1 MQGGMALPAKMKM
14 AEIRV
19 ILSRTPLRR
28 RSRCATLAQSI
39 YFLFSRPV
47 RPSGDSYSFQKIY
60 AFPLLKFEKQE
71 ISSSPAK
78 GGQMNSMNDLVQ
90 APARLPKPRRD
101 YKDTLFRL
109 LFQDRDRL
117 LSLYNAV
124 NGTSY
129 DSPEDLTVVTL
140 ENAVYMNMKND
151 VAFLVDF
158 QLNLYEHQSTWN
170 PNMPL
175 RNLFYAAKE
184 YQVLTRDQS
193 LYAPQ
198 LVKIPTPNF
207 VVFYNGDKEIGDP
220 GLELK
225 VKVLKI
231 APEKNKELLD
241 TYQVLKEYMLFGERV
256 RLHAKTMAVQEAVHR
271 AVTECI
277 REGILSDFL
286 SRNRAEVI
294 AVSIFEYDEERELA
308 LMRKAIASEA
318 RKEGIAEGH
327 AEGHAAGRTEGRREG
342 ILEGREDEIKS
353 LIRTKLQKGKSI
365 SQIADELERD
375 EETIERVIRG
385 MEEKTDTVY

>member
-1 MQGGMALPAKMKM
+1 MQGGMALPTMMKM

-28 RSRCATLAQSI
+28 RSRYATLAQSI
-39 YFLFSRPV
+39 YFLFSRPL
-47 RPSGDSYSFQKIY
+47 RPSGESYSFQKIY
-60 AFPLLKFEKQE
+60 AFPLLKHEKQE
-71 ISSSPAK
+71 IFRSPAK
-78 GGQMNSMNDLVQ
+78 GGQMNPMNDHAQ
-90 APARLPKPRRD
+90 DPARLPKPRRD

-109 LFQDRDRL
+109 LFRDRNRL

-129 DSPEDLTVVTL
+129 NSPEDLTVVTL

-151 VAFLVDF
+151 AAFLVDF

-184 YQVLTRDQS
+184 YQTLTRDES

-207 VVFYNGDKEIGDP
+207 VVFYNGDKEIGDSCVLKISDSFEHPTEDP

-231 APEKNKELLD
+231 APGKNKELLD
-241 TYQVLKEYMLFGERV
+241 TCQTLKEYMLFVERV
-256 RLHAKTMAVQEAVHR
+256 RLHAKTMTVGAAVHR

-286 SRNRAEVI
+286 SQNRAEVI
-294 AVSIFEYDEERELA
+294 AVSIFEYDGERELA

-318 RKEGIAEGH
+318 RKEGHDAGH
-327 AEGHAAGRTEGRREG
+327 K
-342 ILEGREDEIKS
+342 EGREDEIKS

-365 SQIADELERD
+365 PQIADELERD
-375 EETIERVIRG
+375 ETTIKALIQG
-385 MEEKTDTVY
+385 MGDEAE

>member
-1 MQGGMALPAKMKM
+1 
-14 AEIRV
+14 
-19 ILSRTPLRR
+19 
-28 RSRCATLAQSI
+28 
-39 YFLFSRPV
+39 
-47 RPSGDSYSFQKIY
+47 
-60 AFPLLKFEKQE
+60 
-71 ISSSPAK
+71 
-78 GGQMNSMNDLVQ
+78 MNPMNDHALD
-90 APARLPKPRRD
+90 PARLPKPRRD

-109 LFQDRDRL
+109 LFRDRNRL

-124 NGTSY
+124 NGTSCS
-129 DSPEDLTVVTL
+129 SPEDLTVVTL

-241 TYQVLKEYMLFGERV
+241 TYQVLKEYMLFVERV
-256 RLHAKTMAVQEAVHR
+256 RLHAKTMTVGAAVHR

-286 SRNRAEVI
+286 SQNRVEVI

-318 RKEGIAEGH
+318 RKEGNN
-327 AEGHAAGRTEGRREG
+327 
-342 ILEGREDEIKS
+342 EGREDEIKS
-353 LIRTKLQKGKSI
+353 LIRTKLRKGKSI
-365 SQIADELERD
+365 PQIADEMERD
-375 EETIERVIRG
+375 ETTIKALIQG
-385 MEEKTDTVY
+385 MGDEAE

>member
-1 MQGGMALPAKMKM
+1 MKPM
-14 AEIRV
+14 NDH
-19 ILSRTPLRR
+19 
-28 RSRCATLAQSI
+28 AQA
-39 YFLFSRPV
+39 PV
-47 RPSGDSYSFQKIY
+47 RI
-60 AFPLLKFEKQE
+60 
-71 ISSSPAK
+71 
-78 GGQMNSMNDLVQ
+78 
-90 APARLPKPRRD
+90 PKPRRD

-129 DSPEDLTVVTL
+129 DSPEELTVVPL

-151 VAFLVDF
+151 MAFLVDF

-175 RNLFYAAKE
+175 RNLFYAARE
-184 YQVLTRDQS
+184 YQTLTRDQS

-207 VVFYNGDKEIGDP
+207 VVFYNGDKEIGDSCVLKISDSFEHPTEDP

-231 APEKNKELLD
+231 APGKNKELMD
-241 TYQVLKEYMLFGERV
+241 TCQALKEYMLFVERG
-256 RLHAKTMAVQEAVHR
+256 RLHAKTMAVQAAVHR

-277 REGILSDFL
+277 KEGILSGFL
-286 SRNRAEVI
+286 SKNQSEVI

-318 RKEGIAEGH
+318 WKEGIAEGRS
-327 AEGHAAGRTEGRREG
+327 AGHK
-342 ILEGREDEIKS
+342 EGREDEIKS

-385 MEEKTDTVY
+385 MGGE

>member
-1 MQGGMALPAKMKM
+1 M
-14 AEIRV
+14 
-19 ILSRTPLRR
+19 
-28 RSRCATLAQSI
+28 
-39 YFLFSRPV
+39 
-47 RPSGDSYSFQKIY
+47 
-60 AFPLLKFEKQE
+60 
-71 ISSSPAK
+71 
-78 GGQMNSMNDLVQ
+78 
-90 APARLPKPRRD
+90 
-101 YKDTLFRL
+101 
-109 LFQDRDRL
+109 
-117 LSLYNAV
+117 
-124 NGTSY
+124 
-129 DSPEDLTVVTL
+129 VTL

-175 RNLFYAAKE
+175 RNLFYAARE
-184 YQVLTRDQS
+184 YQTLTRDQS

-207 VVFYNGDKEIGDP
+207 VVFYNGDKEIGDSCVLKISDSFEHPTEDP

-231 APEKNKELLD
+231 APGKNKELMD
-241 TYQVLKEYMLFGERV
+241 TCQTLKEYMLFVERV
-256 RLHAKTMAVQEAVHR
+256 RLHAKTMAVQAAVHR

-277 REGILSDFL
+277 KEGILSDFL
-286 SRNRAEVI
+286 SKNQSEVI

-327 AEGHAAGRTEGRREG
+327 SAGHK
-342 ILEGREDEIKS
+342 EGREDEIKS

-385 MEEKTDTVY
+385 MGGE

>member
-1 MQGGMALPAKMKM
+1 
-14 AEIRV
+14 
-19 ILSRTPLRR
+19 
-28 RSRCATLAQSI
+28 
-39 YFLFSRPV
+39 
-47 RPSGDSYSFQKIY
+47 
-60 AFPLLKFEKQE
+60 
-71 ISSSPAK
+71 
-78 GGQMNSMNDLVQ
+78 MNPMNDHAQ
-90 APARLPKPRRD
+90 DPARLPKPRRD

-109 LFQDRDRL
+109 LFRDRNRL

-129 DSPEDLTVVTL
+129 SSPEDLTVVTL

-184 YQVLTRDQS
+184 YQALTRDQS
-193 LYAPQ
+193 LYAPH

-207 VVFYNGDKEIGDP
+207 VVFYNGDKEIGDSCVLKISDSFEHPTEDP

-231 APEKNKELLD
+231 APGKNKELLD
-241 TYQVLKEYMLFGERV
+241 TCQVLKEYMLFVERV

-308 LMRKAIASEA
+308 MLRKAIASEA
-318 RKEGIAEGH
+318 RREGIAEGH
-327 AEGHAAGRTEGRREG
+327 AEGHAEGRAEGHAAGRTEGRREG

-375 EETIERVIRG
+375 EETIEKVIRG
-385 MEEKTDTVY
+385 MECGVRQG

>member
-1 MQGGMALPAKMKM
+1 
-14 AEIRV
+14 
-19 ILSRTPLRR
+19 
-28 RSRCATLAQSI
+28 
-39 YFLFSRPV
+39 
-47 RPSGDSYSFQKIY
+47 
-60 AFPLLKFEKQE
+60 
-71 ISSSPAK
+71 
-78 GGQMNSMNDLVQ
+78 MNLMNDHAQ
-90 APARLPKPRRD
+90 DPARLPKPRRD

-109 LFQDRDRL
+109 LFRDRNRL

-129 DSPEDLTVVTL
+129 NSPEDLTVVTL

-158 QLNLYEHQSTWN
+158 HLNLYEHQSTWN

-175 RNLFYAAKE
+175 RNLFHVAKE
-184 YQVLTRDQS
+184 YQTLTRDES

-207 VVFYNGDKEIGDP
+207 VVFYNGDREIGDSCVLKISDSFEHPTEDP

-225 VKVLKI
+225 VKILKI
-231 APEKNKELLD
+231 APGKNSELLD
-241 TYQVLKEYMLFGERV
+241 TCQTLKEYMLFVERV
-256 RLHAKTMAVQEAVHR
+256 RLHAKTMTVGATVHR

-286 SRNRAEVI
+286 SQNRAEVI

-318 RKEGIAEGH
+318 RKEGNN
-327 AEGHAAGRTEGRREG
+327 
-342 ILEGREDEIKS
+342 EGREDEIKR
-353 LIRTKLQKGKSI
+353 LIRTKLRKGKSI
-365 SQIADELERD
+365 PQIADELERD
-375 EETIERVIRG
+375 ETTIKALIQGIGDEA
-385 MEEKTDTVY
+385 E

>member
-1 MQGGMALPAKMKM
+1 MK
-14 AEIRV
+14 
-19 ILSRTPLRR
+19 P
-28 RSRCATLAQSI
+28 
-39 YFLFSRPV
+39 
-47 RPSGDSYSFQKIY
+47 
-60 AFPLLKFEKQE
+60 
-71 ISSSPAK
+71 
-78 GGQMNSMNDLVQ
+78 MNDHAQ
-90 APARLPKPRRD
+90 APAQFPMARRD

-124 NGTSY
+124 KGTSY
-129 DSPEDLTVVTL
+129 ASSEELTVVTL

-184 YQVLTRDQS
+184 YQTLTRDQS

-207 VVFYNGDKEIGDP
+207 VVFYNGDKEIGDSCVLKISDSFEHPTEDP
-220 GLELK
+220 GLELELK

-231 APEKNKELLD
+231 APGKNKELMD
-241 TYQVLKEYMLFGERV
+241 TCQTLKEYMLFVERV
-256 RLHAKTMAVQEAVHR
+256 RLHAKTMAVQAAVHR

-286 SRNRAEVI
+286 SKNQSEVI

-385 MEEKTDTVY
+385 MECEVRQG

>member
-1 MQGGMALPAKMKM
+1 MRKKLAK
-14 AEIRV
+14 AEARIGESA
-19 ILSRTPLRR
+19 ILSHTPLHCC
-28 RSRCATLAQSI
+28 SRYATLAQSI
-39 YFLFSRPV
+39 YFLLSRPI

-71 ISSSPAK
+71 ISGSPAE
-78 GGQMNSMNDLVQ
+78 GGHMKPMNDHAQ
-90 APARLPKPRRD
+90 APAQFPMARRD

-109 LFQDRDRL
+109 LFQDKDRL

-129 DSPEDLTVVTL
+129 ASSEELTVVTL
-140 ENAVYMNMKND
+140 END

-170 PNMPL
+170 PNMSL

-184 YQVLTRDQS
+184 YQTLTRDQS

-207 VVFYNGDKEIGDP
+207 VVFYNGNKEIGDSCVLKISDSFEHPTEDP

-225 VKVLKI
+225 VKILKI
-231 APEKNKELLD
+231 APGKNKELMD
-241 TYQVLKEYMLFGERV
+241 TCQTLKEYMLFVERV
-256 RLHAKTMAVQEAVHR
+256 RLHAKTMAVQAAVHR

-286 SRNRAEVI
+286 SKNQSEVI

-327 AEGHAAGRTEGRREG
+327 SAGHK
-342 ILEGREDEIKS
+342 EGREDEVKS

-385 MEEKTDTVY
+385 MGGE

>member
-1 MQGGMALPAKMKM
+1 MIAK
-14 AEIRV
+14 AEARIGESA
-19 ILSRTPLRR
+19 ILSHTPLHCC
-28 RSRCATLAQSI
+28 SRYATLAQSI
-39 YFLFSRPV
+39 YFLLSRPI

-60 AFPLLKFEKQE
+60 AFPLLKIEKQE
-71 ISSSPAK
+71 ISGSPAE
-78 GGQMNSMNDLVQ
+78 GGQMKPMNDHAQ
-90 APARLPKPRRD
+90 APAQFPTARRD

-129 DSPEDLTVVTL
+129 ASSEELTVVTL

-184 YQVLTRDQS
+184 YQTLTRDQS

-207 VVFYNGDKEIGDP
+207 VVFYNGDKEIGDSCVLKISDSFEHPTEDP

-231 APEKNKELLD
+231 APGKNKELMD
-241 TYQVLKEYMLFGERV
+241 TCQTLKEYMLFVERV
-256 RLHAKTMAVQEAVHR
+256 RLHAKTMAVQAAVHR

-286 SRNRAEVI
+286 SKNQSEVI

-318 RKEGIAEGH
+318 RKEGIE
-327 AEGHAAGRTEGRREG
+327 EGRNAG
-342 ILEGREDEIKS
+342 HKEGREDEIKS

-385 MEEKTDTVY
+385 MGGE

>member
-1 MQGGMALPAKMKM
+1 MQGGMALPTMMKM

-28 RSRCATLAQSI
+28 RSRYATLAQSI
-39 YFLFSRPV
+39 YFLFSRPL
-47 RPSGDSYSFQKIY
+47 RPSGESYSFQKIY
-60 AFPLLKFEKQE
+60 AFPLLKHEKQE
-71 ISSSPAK
+71 IFRSPAK
-78 GGQMNSMNDLVQ
+78 GGQMNPMNDHAQ
-90 APARLPKPRRD
+90 DPARLPKPRRD

-109 LFQDRDRL
+109 LFRDRNRL

-129 DSPEDLTVVTL
+129 SSPEDLTVVTL

-175 RNLFYAAKE
+175 RNLFYVAKE
-184 YQVLTRDQS
+184 YQTLTRDES

-207 VVFYNGDKEIGDP
+207 VVFYNGDKEIGDSCVLKISDSFEQPTEDP

-231 APEKNKELLD
+231 APGKNKELLD
-241 TYQVLKEYMLFGERV
+241 TCQTLREYMLFVERV
-256 RLHAKTMAVQEAVHR
+256 RLHAKTMTVGAAVHR

-286 SRNRAEVI
+286 SQNRAEVI

-318 RKEGIAEGH
+318 RKEGNN
-327 AEGHAAGRTEGRREG
+327 
-342 ILEGREDEIKS
+342 EGREDEIKS
-353 LIRTKLQKGKSI
+353 LIRTKLRKGKSI
-365 SQIADELERD
+365 PQIADELERD
-375 EETIERVIRG
+375 ETTIKALIRG
-385 MEEKTDTVY
+385 MGDEAE

>member
-1 MQGGMALPAKMKM
+1 MK
-14 AEIRV
+14 
-19 ILSRTPLRR
+19 P
-28 RSRCATLAQSI
+28 
-39 YFLFSRPV
+39 
-47 RPSGDSYSFQKIY
+47 
-60 AFPLLKFEKQE
+60 
-71 ISSSPAK
+71 
-78 GGQMNSMNDLVQ
+78 MNDHAQ
-90 APARLPKPRRD
+90 APTQPPTARRD

-109 LFQDRDRL
+109 LFRDKDRL
-117 LSLYNAV
+117 LCLYNAV

-129 DSPEDLTVVTL
+129 ASSEEMTVVTL

-175 RNLFYAAKE
+175 RNLFYAARE
-184 YQVLTRDQS
+184 YQTLTRDQS
-193 LYAPQ
+193 LYTPQ

-207 VVFYNGDKEIGDP
+207 VVFYNGDKEIGDSCVLNISDSFEHPTEDP

-231 APEKNKELLD
+231 APGKNKELLD
-241 TYQVLKEYMLFGERV
+241 TCQTLKEYMLFVERV
-256 RLHAKTMAVQEAVHR
+256 RLHTKTMAVHR

-286 SRNRAEVI
+286 SKYQSEVI

-308 LMRKAIASEA
+308 LVRKAIASEA

-327 AEGHAAGRTEGRREG
+327 SAGHK
-342 ILEGREDEIKS
+342 EGREDEIKS
-353 LIRTKLQKGKSI
+353 LILTKLQKGKSI

-375 EETIERVIRG
+375 EETIERVIWG
-385 MEEKTDTVY
+385 MGGE

>member
-1 MQGGMALPAKMKM
+1 
-14 AEIRV
+14 
-19 ILSRTPLRR
+19 
-28 RSRCATLAQSI
+28 
-39 YFLFSRPV
+39 
-47 RPSGDSYSFQKIY
+47 
-60 AFPLLKFEKQE
+60 
-71 ISSSPAK
+71 
-78 GGQMNSMNDLVQ
+78 MNSMNDLVQ

-109 LFQDRDRL
+109 LFRDRNRL

-124 NGTSY
+124 NGTSCS
-129 DSPEDLTVVTL
+129 SPEDLTVVTL

-175 RNLFYAAKE
+175 RNLFYAARE
-184 YQVLTRDQS
+184 YQTLTRDQS

-207 VVFYNGDKEIGDP
+207 VVFYNGNKEIGDSCVLKISDSFEHPTEDP

-231 APEKNKELLD
+231 APGKNKELMD
-241 TYQVLKEYMLFGERV
+241 TCQTLKEYMLFVERV
-256 RLHAKTMAVQEAVHR
+256 RLHAKTMAAVHR

-286 SRNRAEVI
+286 SKNQSEVI

-318 RKEGIAEGH
+318 RKEGIAEGRN
-327 AEGHAAGRTEGRREG
+327 AGHK
-342 ILEGREDEIKS
+342 EGREDEIKS

-385 MEEKTDTVY
+385 MGGE

>member
-1 MQGGMALPAKMKM
+1 
-14 AEIRV
+14 
-19 ILSRTPLRR
+19 
-28 RSRCATLAQSI
+28 
-39 YFLFSRPV
+39 
-47 RPSGDSYSFQKIY
+47 
-60 AFPLLKFEKQE
+60 
-71 ISSSPAK
+71 
-78 GGQMNSMNDLVQ
+78 MNSMNDLVQ

-207 VVFYNGDKEIGDP
+207 VVFYKGDKESGEP

>member
-1 MQGGMALPAKMKM
+1 MRKKLAK
-14 AEIRV
+14 AEARIGESA
-19 ILSRTPLRR
+19 ILSHTPLHCC
-28 RSRCATLAQSI
+28 SRYATLAQSI
-39 YFLFSRPV
+39 YSLLSRPV

-71 ISSSPAK
+71 ISGSPAE
-78 GGQMNSMNDLVQ
+78 GGQMKPMNDHAQ
-90 APARLPKPRRD
+90 APAQFPMARRD

-129 DSPEDLTVVTL
+129 ASSEELTVVTL

-175 RNLFYAAKE
+175 RNLFYAARE
-184 YQVLTRDQS
+184 YQTLTRDQS

-207 VVFYNGDKEIGDP
+207 VVFYNGNKEIGDSCVLKISDSFEHPTEDP

-231 APEKNKELLD
+231 APGKNKELMD
-241 TYQVLKEYMLFGERV
+241 TCQTLKEYMLFVERV
-256 RLHAKTMAVQEAVHR
+256 RLHAKTMAVQAAVHR

-286 SRNRAEVI
+286 SKNQSEVI

-318 RKEGIAEGH
+318 RKEGIAEGRN
-327 AEGHAAGRTEGRREG
+327 AGHK
-342 ILEGREDEIKS
+342 EGREDEIKS

-385 MEEKTDTVY
+385 MGGE

>member
-1 MQGGMALPAKMKM
+1 MQGGMALPTMMKM

-28 RSRCATLAQSI
+28 RSRYATLAQSI
-39 YFLFSRPV
+39 YFLFSRPL
-47 RPSGDSYSFQKIY
+47 RLSGESYSFQKIY
-60 AFPLLKFEKQE
+60 AFPLLKHEKQE
-71 ISSSPAK
+71 IFRSPAK
-78 GGQMNSMNDLVQ
+78 GGQMNPMNDHAQ
-90 APARLPKPRRD
+90 DPARLPKPRRD

-109 LFQDRDRL
+109 LFRDRNRL

-129 DSPEDLTVVTL
+129 NSPEDLTVVTL

-158 QLNLYEHQSTWN
+158 HLNLYEHQSTWN

-175 RNLFYAAKE
+175 RNLFHVAKE
-184 YQVLTRDQS
+184 YQTLTRDES

-198 LVKIPTPNF
+198 LVKIPTLNF
-207 VVFYNGDKEIGDP
+207 VVFYNGDREIGDSCVLKISDSFEHPTEDP

-225 VKVLKI
+225 VKILKI
-231 APEKNKELLD
+231 APGKNSELLD
-241 TYQVLKEYMLFGERV
+241 TCQTLKEYMLFVERV
-256 RLHAKTMAVQEAVHR
+256 RLHAKTMTVGATVHR

-286 SRNRAEVI
+286 SQNRAEVI

-318 RKEGIAEGH
+318 RKEGNN
-327 AEGHAAGRTEGRREG
+327 
-342 ILEGREDEIKS
+342 EGREDEIKR
-353 LIRTKLQKGKSI
+353 LIRTKLRKGKSI
-365 SQIADELERD
+365 PQIADELERD
-375 EETIERVIRG
+375 ETTIKALIQG
-385 MEEKTDTVY
+385 MGDEVE